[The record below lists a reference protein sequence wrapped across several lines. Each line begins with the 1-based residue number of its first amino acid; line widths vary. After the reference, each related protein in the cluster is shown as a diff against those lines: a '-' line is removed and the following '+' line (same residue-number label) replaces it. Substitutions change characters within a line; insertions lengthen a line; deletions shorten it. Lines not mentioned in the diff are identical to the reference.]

1 MPRLSDRAFEIVK
14 REIERHYGEDP
25 GDQIERVILLAR
37 LESLRLHQGK
47 PMTRIEIWEVLSD
60 IAPDFN
66 QKVLREAEKVDTESF
81 PLLGVSMGVG
91 AVTVLLAAAVG
102 MDSTADGGTTPWL
115 KAFSQTDP
123 PPPSNQ
129 TAKAKGTVET
139 SARPQVLTD
148 QRPVWVN
155 FGKVSDKTQTQAQV
169 DPFETAKSIGWQA
182 ALKSQNP
189 PHSAQHWGET
199 AALWSSAIE
208 QLEQVPRQNESYQQ
222 AQLKKKVYEQNLQE
236 IRARQTEAMKLAR
249 AQATKQTAK
258 QTAKG
263 QDTPLKGNLKTAQAA
278 TINAEQTPRFSG
290 QTTGQPT
297 VQTTV
302 QNTGKRPEDPLK
314 VAKRYGWQAA
324 LASQNAPHSSEKW
337 ADISRIWQTALL
349 NLDNI
354 DAASPSYAEAQQV
367 KARYQQN
374 LSEIRDRYQQ
384 EQSAAQRIQSL
395 NATLIEMDSSIEPN
409 MTKYSQLKSIM
420 GKLKAI
426 PAGTQ
431 AHAKAQEMIANVARR
446 MNEIDTKSS
455 SGVTTSISE

>member
-1 MPRLSDRAFEIVK
+1 MPRLSDRAFQIVK
-14 REIERHYGEDP
+14 DEIERHYGEDP

-47 PMTRIEIWEVLSD
+47 PMTRIEIWEVLRD

-66 QKVLREAEKVDTESF
+66 QKVLREAEKVDIESS

-102 MDSTADGGTTPWL
+102 MDSIADGGTTPWL

-139 SARPQVLTD
+139 SAKPQVLND
-148 QRPVWVN
+148 QRPVLVN
-155 FGKVSDKTQTQAQV
+155 FGKVSDKIRPETQV

-208 QLEQVPRQNESYQQ
+208 QLEQVPRQNENYPQ

-249 AQATKQTAK
+249 AQAAK
-258 QTAKG
+258 QTTKG
-263 QDTPLKGNLKTAQAA
+263 QDTPLKGNLKTAQAT
-278 TINAEQTPRFSG
+278 TINAEQAPRFSG
-290 QTTGQPT
+290 QTPG
-297 VQTTV
+297 

-337 ADISRIWQTALL
+337 ADISRLWQTALL
-349 NLDNI
+349 NLDSI

-409 MTKYSQLKSIM
+409 MTEPNMTKYSQLKSII